1 MNTPSTKRDGT
12 DDVLDDADERRQP
25 GNVLDELIEERL
37 RTIIDQTN
45 VHVQQAERFNQII
58 SQYEERIGH
67 IEEKQAEIVDSL
79 QKCNQ
84 GITSLAERIEIIEMR
99 SKAWDLNENK
109 AAIAEAKLVALVQE
123 SLTEQFTL
131 VDEREKLCVGK
142 LEYDFEGSQ
151 PTREK
156 LNASTPTISTPMY
169 KTGEEWTSTQSA
181 TSASF
186 RKSAT
191 SMERKVK

>member
-1 MNTPSTKRDGT
+1 MNTRSTKRDGT
-12 DDVLDDADERRQP
+12 DDLLDDTDERRQP

-45 VHVQQAERFNQII
+45 VHVQQAERFNQMI

-84 GITSLAERIEIIEMR
+84 GIASLVERIEVIEMR

-109 AAIAEAKLVALVQE
+109 AAVAEAKLVALVQE

-131 VDEREKLCVGK
+131 FDEREKLRVGK
-142 LEYDFEGSQ
+142 LEYEN
-151 PTREK
+151 RELSK
-156 LNASTPTISTPMY
+156 
-169 KTGEEWTSTQSA
+169 
-181 TSASF
+181 
-186 RKSAT
+186 
-191 SMERKVK
+191 